1 MYICIY
7 RYIKIII
14 IIIIIIIIRYKK
26 VYYKI

>member
-14 IIIIIIIIRYKK
+14 IIIIIIIRYKK